1 MVRNVTEVASSL
13 GLSANEIAQVGRGVA
28 KVPVSVVRARTGQR
42 KGKLVLVTAM
52 TPTSAGEGKTV
63 TTIGTAMALCKQGHL
78 AVACLRQPSLGPVF
92 GLKGGATGGGKATVE
107 PSQDI
112 NLGFT
117 GDLYAVATAQDLL
130 ASLIDNHLHY
140 GNSRKLDL
148 ERITL
153 PRTIDLDD
161 RSLRQ
166 VRVGLGGPGT
176 APERRDRFVIA
187 AASEV
192 AAIHCL
198 SKDAEDL
205 VRRLNRIVV
214 GFDTGG
220 LPVTAQDLEGGGA
233 MAAILRHAIEP
244 NLVQTCEGTPAF
256 VHAGPFANLGPGTAS
271 VMSIRLAL
279 SLADYVLV
287 EAGFASDLGGEK
299 FIDLVGPMGGFT
311 PDAAILVVTVS
322 ALRHHA
328 RSDPTQPIVTGP
340 EAMRRGLANVTRHV
354 AHLKEHGLDPVIAIN
369 QHPKDEPAELAAV
382 EEYCHSQG
390 LRYALYTAFAR
401 GSEGGLAL
409 ATMVKEAISHGHP
422 AKPIIDAA
430 APIPEKIE
438 RISRLAYGADGST
451 LMPDAAKG
459 LGDLAAVGLDHGPL
473 CMAKTH
479 LSLSDDSKKL
489 GAPTGFTV
497 SVHRLAPWTGA
508 GFTVAYLGAILAMP
522 GLPERPAAARI
533 SITADGTVSGLD

>member
-1 MVRNVTEVASSL
+1 
-13 GLSANEIAQVGRGVA
+13 
-28 KVPVSVVRARTGQR
+28 
-42 KGKLVLVTAM
+42 
-52 TPTSAGEGKTV
+52 
-63 TTIGTAMALCKQGHL
+63 
-78 AVACLRQPSLGPVF
+78 
-92 GLKGGATGGGKATVE
+92 
-107 PSQDI
+107 
-112 NLGFT
+112 
-117 GDLYAVATAQDLL
+117 
-130 ASLIDNHLHY
+130 
-140 GNSRKLDL
+140 
-148 ERITL
+148 
-153 PRTIDLDD
+153 
-161 RSLRQ
+161 
-166 VRVGLGGPGT
+166 
-176 APERRDRFVIA
+176 
-187 AASEV
+187 
-192 AAIHCL
+192 
-198 SKDAEDL
+198 
-205 VRRLNRIVV
+205 
-214 GFDTGG
+214 
-220 LPVTAQDLEGGGA
+220 
-233 MAAILRHAIEP
+233 
-244 NLVQTCEGTPAF
+244 
-256 VHAGPFANLGPGTAS
+256 
-271 VMSIRLAL
+271 MSIRLAL